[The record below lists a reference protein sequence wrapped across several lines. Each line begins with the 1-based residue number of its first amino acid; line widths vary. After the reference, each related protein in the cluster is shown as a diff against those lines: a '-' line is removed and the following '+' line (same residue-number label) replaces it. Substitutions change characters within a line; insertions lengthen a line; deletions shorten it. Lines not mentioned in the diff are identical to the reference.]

1 MTTSE
6 RRVYLP
12 VGYQKSGT
20 IVSNGVFTIYNPEI
34 YIFGVLSSKMH
45 ILWMKTFSGR
55 MRNDIRYSVNLI
67 YNTFPFPKIDNSKKK
82 NITDLVFE
90 IIDER
95 EKYSNLSMQDLY
107 DPDKMPKKLLNIH
120 ENLDNEID
128 RVYHLKGFQDD
139 NKRIEHLLSLYN
151 EEYLI

>member
-1 MTTSE
+1 MTCRQRSCGKGFVYKKYQVGDCLILPMTTSE

-67 YNTFPFPKIDNSKKK
+67 YNTFPFPKIDNSSG
-82 NITDLVFE
+82 L
-90 IIDER
+90 
-95 EKYSNLSMQDLY
+95 
-107 DPDKMPKKLLNIH
+107 
-120 ENLDNEID
+120 
-128 RVYHLKGFQDD
+128 
-139 NKRIEHLLSLYN
+139 
-151 EEYLI
+151 